1 MGSEAATVEDIE
13 EMVEAHARAVYEASR
28 ELARASTGA
37 KNGALLRAAEM
48 LEERGQEIKEANA
61 RDLEQGERDGLS
73 KAMLDRLLL
82 DDKRIRGMAQ
92 GLEEVA
98 ALRDPIGG
106 GRAMWRLPN
115 GLEIVKLVVPIG
127 GIGIVYESRP
137 NVTIDA
143 AGLCVKAG
151 NAALLRGGSEAINSN
166 VVLAEVFSAACE
178 AEGLPKSSVEMIPV
192 TDRAAVMA
200 MLKMDRYLS
209 LIVPRGGAGLIRT
222 VAENSTIP
230 TLKHDRGLCH
240 IYVDEGA
247 DVDMSVSVVH
257 NAKVQRPGVCNAV
270 ETLLVHEA
278 IAPRA
283 LPAIAKDLQD
293 AGVEIRGCPQTCEIV
308 SGVEQ
313 AAEEDWDTEYLDL
326 ILSVKVVADMDAAL
340 EHIARYSS
348 GLAEAIITQDY
359 ARAERFLKEVDSATV
374 YVNASTR
381 FTDGGQFGLGAE
393 IGISTDKLHA
403 RGPMSVEE
411 LTSTKYVIRG
421 SGQIRE

>member
-1 MGSEAATVEDIE
+1 
-13 EMVEAHARAVYEASR
+13 MVEAKARAVWEASR
-28 ELARASTGA
+28 RLAQASTTA
-37 KNGALLRAAEM
+37 KNAVLLRAGRM
-48 LEERGQEIKEANA
+48 LEERKAEIKEANA
-61 RDLEQGERDGLS
+61 RDLEQGQRDGLS
-73 KAMLDRLLL
+73 KAMMDRLLL

-98 ALRDPIGG
+98 ALRDPIGS

-115 GLEIVKLVVPIG
+115 GLEITKVVVPIG
-127 GIGIVYESRP
+127 AIGIIYESRP

-151 NAALLRGGSEAINSN
+151 NAALLRGGSEAISSN
-166 VVLAEVFSAACE
+166 LVLAEVFADACE
-178 AEGLPKSSVEMIPV
+178 AEGLPRSSVDIIPV

-222 VAENSTIP
+222 VVENSTIP

-247 DVDMSVSVVH
+247 DVGMAVNIVH

-278 IAPRA
+278 IATVA
-283 LPAIAKDLQD
+283 LPAIVKDLQK
-293 AGVEIRGCPQTCEIV
+293 AGVEIRGCPKTREIAP
-308 SGVEQ
+308 GI
-313 AAEEDWDTEYLDL
+313 AAATEEDWDTEYLDL
-326 ILSVKVVADMDAAL
+326 ILSVKVVANMEEAL
-340 EHIARYSS
+340 EHIARYST
-348 GLAEAIITQDY
+348 GVAEAIVTQDY
-359 ARAERFLKEVDSATV
+359 ARAERFLAEVDSATV

-421 SGQIRE
+421 CGQVRE

>member
-1 MGSEAATVEDIE
+1 
-13 EMVEAHARAVYEASR
+13 MVEAKARAVWEASR
-28 ELARASTGA
+28 RLAQASTTA
-37 KNGALLRAAEM
+37 KNAVLLRAGRM
-48 LEERGQEIKEANA
+48 LEERKAEIKEANA
-61 RDLEQGERDGLS
+61 RDLEQGQRDGLS
-73 KAMLDRLLL
+73 KAMMDRLLL

-98 ALRDPIGG
+98 ALRDPIGS

-115 GLEIVKLVVPIG
+115 GLEITKVVVPIG
-127 GIGIVYESRP
+127 AIGIIYESRP

-151 NAALLRGGSEAINSN
+151 NAALLRGGSEAISSN
-166 VVLAEVFSAACE
+166 LVLAEVFADACE
-178 AEGLPKSSVEMIPV
+178 AEGLPRSSVDIIPV

-222 VAENSTIP
+222 VVENSTIP

-247 DVDMSVSVVH
+247 DVGMAVNIVH

-278 IAPRA
+278 IATVA
-283 LPAIAKDLQD
+283 LPAIVKDLQK
-293 AGVEIRGCPQTCEIV
+293 AGVAIRGCPKTRETAPGIA
-308 SGVEQ
+308 E
-313 AAEEDWDTEYLDL
+313 ATEEDWDTEYLDL
-326 ILSVKVVADMDAAL
+326 ILSVKVVANMEQAL
-340 EHIARYSS
+340 EHIARYST
-348 GLAEAIITQDY
+348 GVAEAIVTQDY
-359 ARAERFLKEVDSATV
+359 ARAERFLAEVDSATV

-421 SGQIRE
+421 CGQVRE